1 MQLPASATI
10 GKVVLHWEAAYGKAY
25 AIQTSTDGVTW
36 TTAATVTA
44 GDGGT
49 DSVYLDGTP
58 SAKYV
63 RMQGVQRATQ
73 FGYSIY
79 EMQVYPVA

>member
-1 MQLPASATI
+1 MRTNRR
-10 GKVVLHWEAAYGKAY
+10 
-25 AIQTSTDGVTW
+25 GVTW

-58 SAKYV
+58 SARYV
-63 RMQGVQRATQ
+63 RMQGVQPGTQ
-73 FGYSIY
+73 WGTYSIY